1 MNAGYRRDLVLLSNK
16 IQYVRRE
23 RHSSFML
30 SHYTICSICCQNSRE
45 SMFHSS
51 MVKGYLS
58 LYLLVHILLCA
69 SSMTIL
75 TIYNYVSFCFTAS
88 TVIISCI
95 DACSLNNVTFP
106 VCAFNNFSES
116 FLQQGSKKQTV
127 FLKIFINYSD
137 FQNIPSICQVSETEL
152 QPCILNSTC
161 ESEDDMNVVHQ
172 GSRSEVPEVRGS
184 LDMKAKK
191 FISFHKHFNFT
202 MGYVNEESEEYN
214 TYYIVEVLRNSTT
227 RKGNTTEENINHS
240 CIAAMMEDQ
249 NGCINIS
256 LQLQP
261 YVENPMCM
269 PKIIWLVLIPF
280 VFVLTIITVTYKVF
294 QENKKHIHSKYRATA
309 ASVIQQKDSKSSKE
323 STSTNIIQ
331 LLSEP
336 NQRRPTAITQTA
348 EILPAIPEHEH
359 SQQA

>member
-1 MNAGYRRDLVLLSNK
+1 MCLTMRKADLLKLLTA
-16 IQYVRRE
+16 I
-23 RHSSFML
+23 
-30 SHYTICSICCQNSRE
+30 II
-45 SMFHSS
+45 MFI
-51 MVKGYLS
+51 VS
-58 LYLLVHILLCA
+58 LPEFFKTHE
-69 SSMTIL
+69 
-75 TIYNYVSFCFTAS
+75 AS
-88 TVIISCI
+88 TMIISCI
-95 DACSLNNVTFP
+95 NACSLNKVTSP

-127 FLKIFINYSD
+127 FLKVFINYSD
-137 FQNIPSICQVSETEL
+137 FQNTPSICHVSRTEL

-172 GSRSEVPEVRGS
+172 GSRSEEVRGS
-184 LDMKAKK
+184 LDMKAKT

-202 MGYVNEESEEYN
+202 VGYVNEESKEYN
-214 TYYIVEVLRNSTT
+214 TYYILEVLIRNSTT
-227 RKGNTTEENINHS
+227 RRGNTTEENINHS

-280 VFVLTIITVTYKVF
+280 VFVLTVITVTYKVF
-294 QENKKHIHSKYRATA
+294 QENKKHIHSKYRAAA
-309 ASVIQQKDSKSSKE
+309 ASVIQQKDRKSAKE
-323 STSTNIIQ
+323 STPTNIIQ

>member
-1 MNAGYRRDLVLLSNK
+1 MCLTMRKADLLKLLTAIN
-16 IQYVRRE
+16 I
-23 RHSSFML
+23 
-30 SHYTICSICCQNSRE
+30 
-45 SMFHSS
+45 MFI
-51 MVKGYLS
+51 VS
-58 LYLLVHILLCA
+58 LPEFFKTHE
-69 SSMTIL
+69 
-75 TIYNYVSFCFTAS
+75 AS

-116 FLQQGSKKQTV
+116 LRQQGSKKQTV
-127 FLKIFINYSD
+127 FLKVFTNYSD
-137 FQNIPSICQVSETEL
+137 FQNTLSICQVSRTEL

-191 FISFHKHFNFT
+191 NISFHKHFNFT

-269 PKIIWLVLIPF
+269 LKIIWLVLIPF

-294 QENKKHIHSKYRATA
+294 QENKKHIYSKCRATP

-323 STSTNIIQ
+323 SIPTNIIISSFQNPTNEDPQ
-331 LLSEP
+331 LSHKQQRYCLQFLNMSILSRRRKEE
-336 NQRRPTAITQTA
+336 RPTG
-348 EILPAIPEHEH
+348 
-359 SQQA
+359 

>member
-1 MNAGYRRDLVLLSNK
+1 MCLTMRKADLLKLLTA
-16 IQYVRRE
+16 I
-23 RHSSFML
+23 
-30 SHYTICSICCQNSRE
+30 II
-45 SMFHSS
+45 MFIVCLPEFFKTHE
-51 MVKGYLS
+51 
-58 LYLLVHILLCA
+58 
-69 SSMTIL
+69 
-75 TIYNYVSFCFTAS
+75 AS
-88 TVIISCI
+88 TVIISCM

-106 VCAFNNFSES
+106 VCAFNNSSES

-127 FLKIFINYSD
+127 FLKVFINYFD
-137 FQNIPSICQVSETEL
+137 FQNTPSICQVSRTEL

-172 GSRSEVPEVRGS
+172 GSRSEGKEREQGKRSAYFREVRGS

-191 FISFHKHFNFT
+191 FIYFHKHFNFT
-202 MGYVNEESEEYN
+202 VGYVNEESEEYN
-214 TYYIVEVLRNSTT
+214 IYYILEVLIRNSTT
-227 RKGNTTEENINHS
+227 RRGNTTEESINHS
-240 CIAAMMEDQ
+240 CIAAMTEDQ

-261 YVENPMCM
+261 YVENTMCI

-280 VFVLTIITVTYKVF
+280 VFVLTVITVTYKVF
-294 QENKKHIHSKYRATA
+294 QENKKHIHSKYRAMA
-309 ASVIQQKDSKSSKE
+309 ASVIQQKDIKSSKE
-323 STSTNIIQ
+323 STPTKVIQ

-336 NQRRPTAITQTA
+336 NQRRPAAITQTA

>member
-30 SHYTICSICCQNSRE
+30 SHYTICSICCQNLRE

-51 MVKGYLS
+51 MVKEYLS
-58 LYLLVHILLCA
+58 LYLHVHILQCA

-75 TIYNYVSFCFTAS
+75 TIYNYLSFCFTAS
-88 TVIISCI
+88 TMIISCI
-95 DACSLNNVTFP
+95 NACSLNKVTSP

-127 FLKIFINYSD
+127 FLKVFINYSD
-137 FQNIPSICQVSETEL
+137 FQNTPSICHVSRTEL

-172 GSRSEVPEVRGS
+172 GSRSEEVRGS
-184 LDMKAKK
+184 LDMKAKT

-202 MGYVNEESEEYN
+202 VGYVNEESKEYN
-214 TYYIVEVLRNSTT
+214 TYYILEVLIRNSTT
-227 RKGNTTEENINHS
+227 RRGNTTEENINHS

-280 VFVLTIITVTYKVF
+280 VFVLTVITVTYKVF
-294 QENKKHIHSKYRATA
+294 QENKKHIHSKYRAAA
-309 ASVIQQKDSKSSKE
+309 ASVIQQKDRKSAKE
-323 STSTNIIQ
+323 STPTNIIQ

>member
-1 MNAGYRRDLVLLSNK
+1 MTPLKNYLEAPVSSDVVLGPKSLPTPGIEACPLEWSSKHEGAYKCLAYLTSKYLAMPATTVPCEYLFELS
-16 IQYVRRE
+16 
-23 RHSSFML
+23 
-30 SHYTICSICCQNSRE
+30 
-45 SMFHSS
+45 
-51 MVKGYLS
+51 
-58 LYLLVHILLCA
+58 
-69 SSMTIL
+69 
-75 TIYNYVSFCFTAS
+75 AS
-88 TVIISCI
+88 TMIISCI
-95 DACSLNNVTFP
+95 DACSLNKVTFP
-106 VCAFNNFSES
+106 VCAFNNSSES

-127 FLKIFINYSD
+127 FLKVFINYSD
-137 FQNIPSICQVSETEL
+137 FQNTPSICHVSRTEL

-202 MGYVNEESEEYN
+202 VGYVNEESKEYN
-214 TYYIVEVLRNSTT
+214 TYYILEVLIRNSTT
-227 RKGNTTEENINHS
+227 RRGNTTEENINDS

-280 VFVLTIITVTYKVF
+280 VFVLTVITVTYKVF
-294 QENKKHIHSKYRATA
+294 QENKKHIHSKYRAAA
-309 ASVIQQKDSKSSKE
+309 ASVIQQKDRKSSKE
-323 STSTNIIQ
+323 STPTNIIQ

-359 SQQA
+359 SQQV